1 MTLLRISTLWL
12 ILSLSFQAQAQPQ
25 TRPFDLQAHRGG
37 LGLVT
42 ESTLQAFAH
51 ALELGVNT
59 LELDTQVTRDG
70 YVVITHDRQVLGHR
84 CLDTAPATANDPDF
98 PYVGKYIKDLT
109 WDQIR
114 TLDCGSQRA
123 AAHENQ
129 RTVPGARMV
138 LLSELFDL
146 IWRYRAYDVMLN
158 IETKVEAGAPHET
171 VDRDTFVRAVLQQIR
186 QHKMLN
192 QVTIQSFDWGAL
204 MLVRELEPTLPIIAL
219 SNAQSFLQCGMPGAS
234 PWTGGIDMDDFDCNL
249 PAAAASFGADAISPV
264 HGLPQNGV
272 ITDADYEQFT
282 TRDMV
287 EQAHALGM
295 KIIPWTIND
304 HATLDHLL
312 GLGVD
317 GIITDYPDRLREVM
331 QARDMDL
338 PTPLQPVSVS
348 NTGDVSEQS
357 ILSLQQQ
364 MTDGT
369 LNAVELVDRYLT
381 RINAYDQQG
390 PTLNTV
396 ITLNPQAREQARQL
410 DAERQRSGPRSL
422 LHGIPVVIK
431 DNYNTTDLPTTG
443 ASQSLADF
451 VPNREATQVRLLR
464 EAGAVI
470 LAKTNLHEFAYGIT
484 SISSLGGQTRNPY
497 DPARVPGGSSGG
509 TAAAVAANFAAVG
522 MGSDT
527 CGSIRIP
534 AAFNNLV
541 GLRPTKGLSSIYGIM
556 PLSSTQDVAGPLAR
570 SIEDLAIVLDLT
582 TGYDPHDPATSLIQ
596 ELSVPNFKQQLGS
609 VSLDGLRIGRL
620 EVYLDL
626 ADEEVQQLIDAT
638 LALMQVQGAEI
649 IDIEIPDRARLI
661 SQSGLIGHEFER
673 DLDKYLRTFGSNGFV
688 SLEDIVASG
697 QYHEAVAGLL
707 SRSAASEHDPE
718 LYQAALMAREALR
731 QTLAELISSQNLDAI
746 AYPPIAAL
754 PVETGQPQPG
764 NNCSL
769 SGNSGFPALSVPVG
783 FTSGGLPVG
792 LELLG
797 PELSDARLLS
807 IGYVLEQ
814 LAPQRKPPQ
823 TTPPL

>member
-1 MTLLRISTLWL
+1 MTLLRISTLCL
-12 ILSLSFQAQAQPQ
+12 ILSLSFLAQAQPQ

-59 LELDTQVTRDG
+59 LELDTHVTRDG
-70 YVVITHDRQVLGHR
+70 YVVITHDRQVLGYR
-84 CLDTAPATANDPDF
+84 CLDTAPVTANDPDY
-98 PYVGKYIKDLT
+98 PYVGKYIKDLN
-109 WDQIR
+109 WDQVR

-146 IWRYRAYDVMLN
+146 IRRYRAYDVMLN

-234 PWTGGIDMDDFDCNL
+234 LWTGGIDMDDFDCNL

-272 ITDADYEQFT
+272 ITDADYEPFT

-331 QARDMDL
+331 QTRNMEL

-348 NTGDVSEQS
+348 NTGEVSEQS
-357 ILSLQQQ
+357 ILALQQQ
-364 MTDGT
+364 MADGT
-369 LNAVELVDRYLT
+369 LNAVELVDRYLA

-396 ITLNPQAREQARQL
+396 ITLNLHAREEARQL
-410 DAERQRSGPRSL
+410 DLERQRSGPRSL
-422 LHGIPVVIK
+422 LHGIPIVIK

-484 SISSLGGQTRNPY
+484 SVSSLGGQTRNPY
-497 DPARVPGGSSGG
+497 DPTRVPGGSSGG

-582 TGYDPHDPATSLIQ
+582 VGYDPHDSATILIQ

-620 EVYLDL
+620 DAYLDL
-626 ADEEVQQLIDAT
+626 ADDEIQQLIDAT
-638 LALMQVQGAEI
+638 LALMLAQGAEI

-673 DLDKYLRTFGSNGFV
+673 DLDDYLRTFGSNGFI
-688 SLEDIVASG
+688 SLEAIVASG

-731 QTLAELISSQNLDAI
+731 QTLADLMSSQNLDAI

-754 PVETGQPQPG
+754 PVETGQSQPG

-797 PELSDARLLS
+797 PELSDARLLA

-814 LAPQRKPPQ
+814 LTPQRKPPP